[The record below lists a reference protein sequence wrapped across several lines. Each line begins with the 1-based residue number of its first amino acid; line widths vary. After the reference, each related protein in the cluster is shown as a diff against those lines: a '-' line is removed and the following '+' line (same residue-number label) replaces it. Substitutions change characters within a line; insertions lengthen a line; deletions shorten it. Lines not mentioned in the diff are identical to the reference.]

1 MSQKW
6 EYNGVTLEVDLQDLE
21 FAEKYE
27 AAFLR
32 MEEDEKSVR
41 KAGKTSEIIREYSE
55 MYYRLFDGIYGQG
68 TADKLFS
75 GRKNVR
81 MCDEAY
87 AAFIGAAKSDVADAR
102 QRRSEFVARYA
113 PNQNREQR
121 RANNKKN
128 RYNKPHLVEH

>member
-1 MSQKW
+1 
-6 EYNGVTLEVDLQDLE
+6 
-21 FAEKYE
+21 
-27 AAFLR
+27 
-32 MEEDEKSVR
+32 
-41 KAGKTSEIIREYSE
+41 